1 MAIMTNEGTFIGH
14 AGLWYEPPNNELVFM
29 IDKFYW
35 NRGYMTEVLA
45 ALVPVFWEFELGKV
59 WANVDPE
66 NVASLKVLWR
76 SGFKIV
82 EHKNIQSSK
91 GEHVSLRLEL
101 ANPDL
106 AGDEEQDREEGDNR
120 HRQGRSRITTGLI
133 SQAVMKLSQSDP
145 VGPGRHGGR

>member
-91 GEHVSLRLEL
+91 GDHVSLRLEL

-106 AGDEEQDREEGDNR
+106 AGDEEQDREEGDNS

-133 SQAVMKLSQSDP
+133 SQAVMKLSQSDQ